1 MKRYIAILTLVVLCA
16 TTAVAQELS
25 DSLYHHFD
33 EVEISASLKG
43 TTTRYAPVT
52 ATTLS
57 LRSLENRGVGSI
69 KDISTLAPN
78 FYQPDY
84 GSSITSS
91 IYVRGFGSRIDQPV
105 LGLTIDNIPVMNKN
119 AFDFDF
125 YDIRRVELLRGPQGT
140 LYGRN
145 TSGGVM
151 NITTLSPMVWQ
162 GLRAMVLLGRGLQP
176 RWRTLHQPL

>member
-1 MKRYIAILTLVVLCA
+1 MKKYIAILSLLVLGV
-16 TTAVAQELS
+16 TSVVAQELS

-33 EVEISASLKG
+33 EVEISASIKG

-52 ATTLS
+52 ATALS

-69 KDISTLAPN
+69 KDVSTLAPN

-84 GSSITSS
+84 GSSMTSS

-125 YDIRRVELLRGPQGT
+125 YEIGRASCRERV
-140 LYGRN
+140 
-145 TSGGVM
+145 
-151 NITTLSPMVWQ
+151 
-162 GLRAMVLLGRGLQP
+162 
-176 RWRTLHQPL
+176 